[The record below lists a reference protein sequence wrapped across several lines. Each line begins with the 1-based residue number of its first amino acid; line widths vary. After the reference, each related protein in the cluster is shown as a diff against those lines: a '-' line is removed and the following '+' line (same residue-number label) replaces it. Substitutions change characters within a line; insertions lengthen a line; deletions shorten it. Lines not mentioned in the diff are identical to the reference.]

1 MGEPRF
7 NCSECP
13 DLHAEL
19 VPCTEAHQNLGSRSD
34 LDPDRTEA
42 RVWNI
47 SGERQLAD
55 DLTRTQST
63 RPISPTP
70 LAQIREEVI
79 ELRGMVS
86 TSIDKSR
93 NKETAYRT
101 IANRRDQAERELTKH
116 QASAQE
122 RNQPPTSPSGV
133 TPNPLNLG
141 AFSTPEFLS
150 ARSRRYIGENSQR
163 TPQQGMAYRS
173 LSYSGLDEIPGYK
186 AHEVRRSN
194 HKTATKGQ
202 HSYAINNSPQK
213 KSSTYDL
220 NKFCPFHNRKGRLTE
235 EYRAALR
242 SLNENKETGEDNEE
256 EEAPPTPKTNR
267 KIKGSSNKT
276 NRKTELESP
285 SSPPPE
291 PKKRV
296 DMISWVPKRDIPNK
310 IEGQTEGK
318 VCIDITVAIRTLED
332 LDRASPP

>member
-1 MGEPRF
+1 MVHDGMEKDTHGTVRMVRRNVEIVGKDELWYGQF
-7 NCSECP
+7 VRHSWFSRNSIP
-13 DLHAEL
+13 DFHVLIHVLRRIRTL
-19 VPCTEAHQNLGSRSD
+19 VPDQTSI
-34 LDPDRTEA
+34 PDRTEA

-101 IANRRDQAERELTKH
+101 IANRRDQAERELTEH
-116 QASAQE
+116 RASAQE
-122 RNQPPTSPSGV
+122 RNQPPTGPSGV

-150 ARSRRYIGENSQR
+150 ARSRRYMGENSQR

-194 HKTATKGQ
+194 HKMGTQKDLASQ
-202 HSYAINNSPQK
+202 ERELHHWAIKP
-213 KSSTYDL
+213 
-220 NKFCPFHNRKGRLTE
+220 
-235 EYRAALR
+235 LR
-242 SLNENKETGEDNEE
+242 IEPDMLREL
-256 EEAPPTPKTNR
+256 
-267 KIKGSSNKT
+267 SSN
-276 NRKTELESP
+276 
-285 SSPPPE
+285 
-291 PKKRV
+291 
-296 DMISWVPKRDIPNK
+296 W
-310 IEGQTEGK
+310 
-318 VCIDITVAIRTLED
+318 IR
-332 LDRASPP
+332 